1 MKMKEIRKYIND
13 NLADIQKSILESDD
27 SLILYDYSNT
37 LKLKLSTELENIIQR
52 VPKFWNDYQKIKF
65 IK

>member
-13 NLADIQKSILESDD
+13 NLADIHKSILESDD